1 MPTVCIDDIGA
12 RVRAALQDRSEAAWL
27 PGVVE
32 PLALFAWKQL
42 ESETGLT
49 HSSYGTERLVRKNL
63 KEARRV
69 VALCSTGSNGEAS
82 AGTGAIPVE
91 ILSHDVAC
99 QVAGPGIQFVNA
111 ERVVD
116 TIAHQLEEALSVL
129 DLVPTIWPT
138 VRTLVRSLHLINP
151 GVDDTDVSFS
161 DPALPFSVFVSI
173 PLTWSDTA
181 ALRVA
186 EAILHEAMHLQL
198 TLVERVVPL
207 VLPRRKEYYSP
218 WRDEHRNSEGI
229 LQALFVF
236 RAIRSFLN
244 ALPPKQ
250 QPGPAIAYV
259 ADRVAEIDCQ
269 IGQAQGFLGCDELT
283 PDGAAFVARLLDV
296 AD

>member
-1 MPTVCIDDIGA
+1 MRI
-12 RVRAALQDRSEAAWL
+12 ALQDRSEAPWL

-32 PLALFAWKQL
+32 PLALSAWNQL
-42 ESETGLT
+42 ESEIGLT
-49 HSSYGTERLVRKNL
+49 HSSYGTERLVRRNPKA
-63 KEARRV
+63 ARRV
-69 VALCSTGSNGEAS
+69 VARCSAGSKGEAF
-82 AGTGAIPVE
+82 AGSGAIPVE
-91 ILSHDVAC
+91 ILSNDVAR
-99 QVAGPGIQFVNA
+99 QVAGPGIQFVH
-111 ERVVD
+111 EQTVVD
-116 TIAHQLEEALSVL
+116 TIADQLEEVLSVL

-138 VRTLVRSLHLINP
+138 VRTLVRSLHLINS
-151 GVDDTDVSFS
+151 GGEDTDVSFS
-161 DPALPFSVFVSI
+161 DPALPFSIFVSV
-173 PLTWSDTA
+173 PLTWSETA

-198 TLVERVVPL
+198 TLIERVVPL
-207 VLPRRKEYYSP
+207 VQTRRKEYYSP

-244 ALPPKQ
+244 ALPPKRH
-250 QPGPAIAYV
+250 PSPAIAYLT
-259 ADRVAEIDCQ
+259 DRVAEIDCQ